1 MSLIDGGVAMVVV
14 AVAAGA
20 IVVVMGVVPM
30 VAAADAVKLRA

>member
-1 MSLIDGGVAMVVV
+1 MVVV
-14 AVAAGA
+14 AVAAAGA